1 MNFRQTLTGLL
12 IPRRMNEQPT
22 HRCNYPDCDWVGY
35 NDREQV
41 DHVMRHVNEDE
52 AEIMEATTPFMERVN
67 PGGLDPEHQEYLERR
82 YRQLVKEV
90 GPKEA
95 LRPERY

>member
-1 MNFRQTLTGLL
+1 MALRKTASGLL
-12 IPRRMNEQPT
+12 IPVRMNEQPT
-22 HRCNYPDCDWVGY
+22 HRCNFPGCDWVGY

-41 DHVMRHVNEDE
+41 AHVKEHVRESEDE
-52 AEIMEATTPFMERVN
+52 IVEMTTPTLDKILGPGDVER
-67 PGGLDPEHQEYLERR
+67 QEWLERR

-95 LRPERY
+95 LNPDRY